1 MEARRKARARQ
12 RRHLRVRRSVTGTPD
27 RPRLVVFRSA
37 SHIYAQVI
45 DDFAGHTLVAAS
57 STEKDVVAGKPV
69 EVAKEVGRLV
79 GRRAVDRGIGSVV
92 FDRGGFLYHGRVAA
106 LAEGARESGLKV

>member
-1 MEARRKARARQ
+1 MEARRKSRARQ
-12 RRHLRVRRSVTGTPD
+12 RRHLRVRRTVMGTPE

-45 DDFAGHTLVAAS
+45 DDFAGQTLAAAA
-57 STEKDVVAGKPV
+57 STEKDVTSGRPV
-69 EVAKEVGRLV
+69 EVAKDVGRLI
-79 GRRAVDRGIGSVV
+79 GRRAVDRGISSVV